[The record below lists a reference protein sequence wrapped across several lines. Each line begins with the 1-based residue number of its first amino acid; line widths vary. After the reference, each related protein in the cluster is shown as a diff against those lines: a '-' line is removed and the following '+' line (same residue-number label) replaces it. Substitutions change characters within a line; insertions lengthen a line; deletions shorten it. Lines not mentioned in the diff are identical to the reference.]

1 MPTPRLPRKYA
12 EPMEALTA
20 ALQDLA
26 RIEQNLRPEQELGSV
41 SFWRFADH
49 GGIVPPKRG
58 SWTYQLTMQ
67 WHVTGHDYPASGEQ
81 TPEQRV
87 AILMQHYTHDVERVL
102 REDAGSQEP

>member
-1 MPTPRLPRKYA
+1 MQPPRAARKYD

-26 RIEQNLRPEQELGSV
+26 RIEQNLRPEQELGSA

-49 GGIVPPKRG
+49 GGIELPKRG
-58 SWTYQLTMQ
+58 SWTYRLTMQ
-67 WHVTGHDYPASGEQ
+67 WHVTAHGYPASGAQ

-87 AILMQHYTHDVERVL
+87 DRKSVV
-102 REDAGSQEP
+102 